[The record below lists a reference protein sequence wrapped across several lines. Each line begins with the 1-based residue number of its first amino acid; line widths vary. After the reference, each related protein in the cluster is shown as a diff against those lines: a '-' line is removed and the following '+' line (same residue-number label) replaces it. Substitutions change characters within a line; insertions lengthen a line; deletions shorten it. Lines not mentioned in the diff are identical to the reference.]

1 MKSFMLFLYLL
12 TLSSV
17 SIFVILKHTHT
28 RTDKQPT
35 TQTRASM
42 QKLYVVVSVMAVVK
56 VKEPT
61 MLNNKEKR
69 FVRDFVRLRE
79 DVQGGPV
86 VQLLKHLTPTQ

>member
-1 MKSFMLFLYLL
+1 
-12 TLSSV
+12 
-17 SIFVILKHTHT
+17 
-28 RTDKQPT
+28 
-35 TQTRASM
+35 M
-42 QKLYVVVSVMAVVK
+42 QKLHVVVSVMAVVK